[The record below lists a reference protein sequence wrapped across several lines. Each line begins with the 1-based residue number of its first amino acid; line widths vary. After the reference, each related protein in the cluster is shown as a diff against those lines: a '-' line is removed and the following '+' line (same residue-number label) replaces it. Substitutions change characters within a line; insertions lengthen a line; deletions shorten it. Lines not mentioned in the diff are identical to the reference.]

1 VPTDPYGQGVTW
13 FDYTDKPDLKV
24 MGDGIALPL
33 AQRSNL
39 VFQNASERDATIE
52 TPMFGMR
59 AALKD
64 EQIETWFDGGTWSV
78 VASGSR
84 VWTSP
89 ALSSGYSGNGD
100 DNGTPQYRLVN
111 LFGDLTVMWRGGI
124 NVTYSG
130 GLPVNSGNFLQTA
143 LPATVRPT
151 SRRTVTAACSAV
163 ASDSLSV
170 KLDFSSGGT
179 VQIVTQGG
187 VQPPWVSLNNIMY
200 SLGQ

>member
-1 VPTDPYGQGVTW
+1 MPTDPYGQGVTW
-13 FDYTDKPDLKV
+13 LDYGDKPDLKV

-39 VFQNASERDATIE
+39 VFQNASERDATI
-52 TPMFGMR
+52 TAPIFGMR
-59 AALKD
+59 AALRD
-64 EQIETWFDGGTWSV
+64 EKIETWFDGTSWSV
-78 VASGSR
+78 VASGSQ

-89 ALSSGYSGNGD
+89 ALATGYGTNGNS
-100 DNGTPQYRLVN
+100 NGTPQYRLVN

-130 GLPVNSGNFLQTA
+130 GLPVNSGDFLQSA
-143 LPATVRPT
+143 LPSGLRPT

-170 KLDFSSGGT
+170 KIDFQSDGT
-179 VQIVTQGG
+179 AQIITQGG

-200 SLGQ
+200 SL